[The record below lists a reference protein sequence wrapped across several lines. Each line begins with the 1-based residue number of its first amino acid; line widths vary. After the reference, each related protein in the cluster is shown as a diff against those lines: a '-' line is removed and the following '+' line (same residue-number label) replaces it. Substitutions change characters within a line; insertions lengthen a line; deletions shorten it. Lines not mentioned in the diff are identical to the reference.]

1 MTMSGWLS
9 IALDGAFAGWL
20 SWLGLAS
27 VWPALR
33 AGGARRTLL
42 ALVAACI
49 AAPSLLTGL
58 SAVAAVRAA
67 IWPSGMLV
75 LIAWFTSPYLVRVTG
90 GPRPS
95 HNDLTDVTRCVQEA
109 NEHFAVGDIDAWRAE
124 LGKLDALRTPTT
136 ERYIDLWQRY
146 AAEEVERRAGVRRS
160 SLETLEAIRTTAAEM
175 TARVFGLRPA
185 LLRSLVAAAVVVA
198 VLPQAAVAT
207 LLPGASANVCIQ
219 AAALLSSTPVRGEQ
233 ASDPAT
239 LAGLLPTDPGTT
251 ATLVGQGT
259 LSLDALAASRYEP
272 NARQLLI
279 NDRYVSGY
287 ARMWE
292 TAEGRGMDVEVEQ
305 FTSASGAAAFDRQMV
320 TYACR
325 YSNMAFAVPG
335 GGVGLQI
342 RYGTG
347 DPIAEQISWVVGARR
362 LLLSRTFLAPPATHG
377 LVLDL
382 AARTRALSGGS
393 RG

>member
-1 MTMSGWLS
+1 MGGWLS
-9 IALDGAFAGWL
+9 IALDGAFVGLTAWC
-20 SWLGLAS
+20 GLAC
-27 VWPALR
+27 VWPSLR
-33 AGGARRTLL
+33 VGGARRALL

-49 AAPSLLTGL
+49 AAPSLLTAL
-58 SAVAAVRAA
+58 SAVAPVRAA
-67 IWPSGMLV
+67 IWPAGMLV
-75 LIAWFTSPYLVRVTG
+75 ILAWLTSSWLVRLTG

-95 HNDLTDVTRCVQEA
+95 RNDLTELRQCVQEA
-109 NEHFAVGDIDAWRAE
+109 NEHFAVGDIDTWREE
-124 LGKLDALRTPTT
+124 LGKLNALRTPTT

-160 SLETLEAIRTTAAEM
+160 SQETLEAMRTAANEM
-175 TARVFGLRPA
+175 TARVFGLRRR
-185 LLRSLVAAAVVVA
+185 LLGTLVAVAVVVA
-198 VLPQAAVAT
+198 VLPQVAVAT
-207 LLPGASANVCIQ
+207 FLPRVSADVCIQ
-219 AAALLSSTPVRGEQ
+219 ATALLSSTPASGEQ
-233 ASDPAT
+233 PSDPAT
-239 LAGLLPTDPGTT
+239 LAGLLPTDPGTA

-279 NDRYVSGY
+279 DDRYVSGY
-287 ARMWE
+287 ARSWN
-292 TAEGRGMDVEVEQ
+292 TAEGREIDVEVEQ
-305 FTSASGAAAFDRQMV
+305 FATASGAAAFDRQMV
-320 TYACR
+320 TYACD

-335 GGVGLQI
+335 GGVGLQV

-362 LLLSRTFLAPPATHG
+362 MLVSRTFLAPPATHG

-382 AARTRALSGGS
+382 AARTRALSGGP